1 MVCSVG
7 GVLELCSRWVLDL
20 RGHVA
25 CRIDH
30 IRACHNVL
38 VVIDLHCHVLPGID
52 DGPATIDGSLALAR
66 AAAAAGTRVLVA
78 TPHVNWRYRN
88 DPQEIAALVAELG
101 ERLAYDGVL
110 SATGEVLEVRA
121 GAEVALTQAAGLAP
135 AQLAKLGLGGGRWLL
150 VEPPFTPVA
159 TNIDGLLLEL
169 QGSGCDI
176 VLAHPER
183 CPAFQRNPEMLRE
196 LVGAGMLTS
205 VTAGSFAGHFGTEAR
220 RLALALARDGL
231 LHNVA
236 SDAHDDVK
244 RPPRVL
250 DDLAQAGLAPLGKWL
265 TVAVPAAI
273 LDGAPIPARPAVAL
287 PDIERQRR
295 WLPPRR

>member
-1 MVCSVG
+1 V
-7 GVLELCSRWVLDL
+7 
-20 RGHVA
+20 

-30 IRACHNVL
+30 IRGCPNVL

-66 AAAAAGTRVLVA
+66 VAAAAGTRVLVA
-78 TPHVNWRYRN
+78 TPHVNRRYRN
-88 DPQEIAALVAELG
+88 DPQEIAHRVAELG
-101 ERLAYDGVL
+101 ERLADAGVL
-110 SATGEVLEVRA
+110 RTDGAVLEVRT
-121 GAEVALTQAAGLAP
+121 GAEVALTQVAGIAP
-135 AQLAKLGLGGGRWLL
+135 AQLAQLGLGGGRWLL

-169 QGSGCDI
+169 QDSGCQI

-183 CPAFQRNPEMLRE
+183 CPAFQRNPEMLQE

-205 VTAGSFAGHFGTEAR
+205 VTAGSFAGQFGTEAR

-236 SDAHDDVK
+236 SDAHDDTK

-250 DDLAQAGLAPLGKWL
+250 DDLAQAGLAPLAEWL
-265 TVAVPAAI
+265 TTAVPTAI
-273 LDGAPIPARPAVAL
+273 LDGTPIPARPAVAL
-287 PDIERQRR
+287 PDVERQRR
-295 WLPPRR
+295 WLPLRR